1 MIMLNLTQYERWK
14 AEVDRV
20 LVEICGEDSEGIPD
34 FDYYKAYERGSSSEV
49 TAAAAFVDACALF
62 DLVPAGKA
70 LRKLREISEREK
82 NDHT

>member
-34 FDYYKAYERGSSSEV
+34 FDYYEGYRLQVEPELV
-49 TAAAAFVDACALF
+49 AADAFLAGCALYSI
-62 DLVPAGKA
+62 LPTEEECI
-70 LRKLREISEREK
+70 KLKQIAERYS
-82 NDHT
+82 NRRR